1 MSRSFPARIRYLRII
16 PSVTCHA
23 CTTCVYRTNPS
34 GNRCICTGIVNRLAR
49 TMQLNI
55 DDGHTLNR
63 AAGPQASLHVQKA
76 WRPPCCFSST
86 LKSEHMLAI
95 TTPHP
100 CMHRSVT
107 GNTMPPSGTEEV
119 QKRWCSIYTQL
130 LIDRAEVA
138 AVPFFFLHWEAAV
151 WPAWTIEIAFGVWQ
165 DLSIDLGNKVNKGR
179 RSRCAP
185 RPAVPANNP
194 RSSARTIISSCAG
207 A

>member
-1 MSRSFPARIRYLRII
+1 
-16 PSVTCHA
+16 
-23 CTTCVYRTNPS
+23 
-34 GNRCICTGIVNRLAR
+34 
-49 TMQLNI
+49 MQLNI

-107 GNTMPPSGTEEV
+107 GNTMPPPSGTEEV
-119 QKRWCSIYTQL
+119 QKKMVFDLHAIVNRSNRSSTSKYYISGG
-130 LIDRAEVA
+130 
-138 AVPFFFLHWEAAV
+138 FFLHWEASCSM
-151 WPAWTIEIAFGVWQ
+151 AWTIEIAFGVWQ

-185 RPAVPANNP
+185 LPFLPTTP
-194 RSSARTIISSCAG
+194 IDHQLDQTIISSCAG